1 MTLSMCRDAACPRA
15 PLSRTGM
22 PPTLI
27 VSPSTM
33 SALPVS
39 VAAATESTR
48 SAMIDSAT
56 ATILAARSVTA
67 MRDPSKIAFSSCRVR
82 LSQWPGAPTGSTCQ
96 GTRSNVYDAPHALT
110 PCAA

>member
-1 MTLSMCRDAACPRA
+1 MLPI
-15 PLSRTGM
+15 
-22 PPTLI
+22 LI

-39 VAAATESTR
+39 MAAATESTR

-56 ATILAARSVTA
+56 GTILAARSVTA
-67 MRDPSKIAFSSCRVR
+67 MRDPSKIAFSSCREGAVSLVR
-82 LSQWPGAPTGSTCQ
+82 FSQWPGAPTESTCQ
-96 GTRSNVYDAPHALT
+96 GKRSNVYDAPHALT